1 MRLSALAL
9 SFVLGASLPAV
20 PSTRPAGS
28 LAPIQ
33 QKLARD
39 LGAGLS
45 APDQARLQRGM
56 AQAAALWTAK
66 DGSPATFEAF
76 VKQHFARD
84 AQALDALYHRLAF
97 VLESLDG
104 HLLELGRDLRWHT
117 DLDLGPLLPA
127 DELLSGWNPGAHVN
141 DDLFANKLAF
151 VVLLNFR
158 QSTLAER
165 LKEGETWTRRDWAEA
180 RLVDRFT
187 TRIPAE
193 AAQAVSEAAG
203 EADRYIASYNIWA
216 HHLLDAKG
224 QRPFP
229 AGKRLL
235 SHWNLRDELKSQY
248 AQEGGLE
255 RQRMLA
261 KVMERIVT
269 QEIPASVIDNPRAD
283 WNPFTN
289 QVAAS
294 AVKDHE
300 LPAVP
305 GVLSAAPEGLRRY
318 EILLKTFQA
327 VRKLDRYTPHAP
339 THIARSFEE
348 GRQLPEARVRKM
360 LEDVV
365 GSPLVK
371 EVAALAS
378 QRLGRP
384 LEPFDLWYSGF
395 KPRPAHSE
403 AELDALTRKRFPTAA
418 AYKAEMPTMLRDL
431 GFAPETADF
440 LASKIEVDPARGSG
454 HAMGAE
460 RRSDSAHL
468 RTRVGQGGMDYKG
481 FNIAVHEMGHNVEQ
495 VFSLNRMDHFFL
507 KGVPNTAFTEA
518 MAFVFQARDLEL
530 LGLPKAAASERAW
543 GTLHDFWSTYE
554 IAGVGLVDMQVWR
567 WMYDHPQATPV
578 QLKQAVL
585 SIAKEVWNRY
595 YAPVLGQKDSVL
607 LAIYSHMIHSFLY
620 LPDYAIGH
628 MIAHQVEEH
637 LEGKGKLGAE
647 VERMTR
653 LGRLTPDLWMQQATG
668 RPVGPEAMLEA
679 AAKALKAVR
688 TR

>member
-1 MRLSALAL
+1 MRLSPLALAL
-9 SFVLGASLPAV
+9 ALGAALPACAAPS
-20 PSTRPAGS
+20 PSTAS
-28 LAPIQ
+28 LAPAQ
-33 QKLARD
+33 QRLMRDFGAD
-39 LGAGLS
+39 LGPEAR
-45 APDQARLQRGM
+45 ARLQRGL
-56 AQAAALWTAK
+56 AQVAALWRAE
-66 DGSPATFEAF
+66 DGGPAAFDAF
-76 VKQHFARD
+76 VRRHFARD
-84 AQALDALYHRLAF
+84 RKALEALTARFAF
-97 VLESLDG
+97 LLESLDG

-117 DLDLGPLLPA
+117 DLDLGALLPV
-127 DELLSGWNPGAHVN
+127 DELASGWNPGAHVSE
-141 DDLFANKLAF
+141 DLFANKLAF
-151 VVLLNFR
+151 VALLNFR

-165 LKEGETWTRRDWAEA
+165 LKEGAAWTRRDWAEA

-193 AAQAVSEAAG
+193 AAQAVAEAAG

-216 HHLLDAKG
+216 HHLLDAEGK
-224 QRPFP
+224 RPFP

-248 AQEGGLE
+248 AQEGGLV

-269 QEIPASVIDNPRAD
+269 QDIPAAVIDEPRVD
-283 WNPFTN
+283 WNPFSNTV
-289 QVAAS
+289 QASPARDHDRPALAAP
-294 AVKDHE
+294 
-300 LPAVP
+300 PA
-305 GVLSAAPEGLRRY
+305 AAPEGLRRY
-318 EILLKTFQA
+318 EVLLKTFQA
-327 VRKLDRYTPHAP
+327 ARKLDPHSPHAP
-339 THIARSFEE
+339 THIARSFDE
-348 GRQLPEARVRKM
+348 GRQLPEARVRQM
-360 LEDVV
+360 LEAVV

-371 EVAALAS
+371 EAAALAAA
-378 QRLGRP
+378 RLGRP

-395 KPRPAHSE
+395 KPRPPHTE

-418 AYKAEMPTMLRDL
+418 AYQAEMPKLLRDL
-431 GFAPETADF
+431 GFDADTAAF
-440 LASKIEVDPARGSG
+440 LAARIEVDPARGSG

-460 RRSDSAHL
+460 RRSDRAHL

-530 LGLPKAAASERAW
+530 LGLPRPAAADRAW
-543 GTLHDFWSTYE
+543 GTLQDFWNTYE

-567 WMYDHPQATPV
+567 WMYDHPTATPA
-578 QLKQAVL
+578 QLKRAVL
-585 SIAKEVWNRY
+585 AIAREVWNRH

-607 LAIYSHMIHSFLY
+607 LAVYSHMVHSFLY
-620 LPDYAIGH
+620 LPDYALGH

-637 LEGKGKLGAE
+637 LQAKGNLGAE

-668 RPVGPEAMLEA
+668 RPVGPDALLEA
-679 AAKALKAVR
+679 TAKALQALKP
-688 TR
+688 